1 MREVLKYILWFVTAI
16 LTQVLLF
23 DNMVFPG
30 GFVLSVYIFFILIL
44 PFNSNRVLLM
54 MVAAVLGLGI
64 DAFNDTFGLYISSA
78 VFLAWLRPYVYKWFE
93 PVVGYNE
100 NQSPNVNEMGWGWTL
115 KTYMILILLYHIW
128 FYTLSFLRLIGPW
141 FTVQKIVLS
150 TFSSLL
156 IIFVLQVLYSK
167 KVNKNEF

>member
-44 PFNSNRVLLM
+44 PFNSNRILLM
-54 MVAAVLGLGI
+54 LVAAVLGLGI

-128 FYTLSFLRLIGPW
+128 FYALSFLRLIGPW

-156 IIFVLQVLYSK
+156 IIFVLQVLYSR